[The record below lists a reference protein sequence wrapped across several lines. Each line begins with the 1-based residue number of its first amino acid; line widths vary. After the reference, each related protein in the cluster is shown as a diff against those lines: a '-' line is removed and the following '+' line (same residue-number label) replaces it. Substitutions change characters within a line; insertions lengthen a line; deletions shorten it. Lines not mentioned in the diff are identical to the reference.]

1 MRKGRMPT
9 HRIEHQVKTHGDGDI
24 IDLSQPAA
32 DAVSDSRVRDGI
44 CTIFAVGSTS
54 AITTIEFE
62 PGLKVDLPRI
72 LNQIA
77 PRGDEYEH
85 DKTWG
90 DGNGFSH
97 IRASLIGP
105 SITVPVADG
114 HLMLGQWQQ
123 PVLIECDN
131 RPRQRTILITVLGE

>member
-1 MRKGRMPT
+1 MPT
-9 HRIEHQVKTHGDGDI
+9 HRTEYRVKTSGDGDM
-24 IDLSQPAA
+24 IDLSQAVA
-32 DAVSDSRVRDGI
+32 NAVSESGISNGI
-44 CTIFAVGSTS
+44 CTIFTVGSTS

-62 PGLKVDLPRI
+62 PGLKADLPRI

-77 PRGDEYEH
+77 PRGEPYEH

-105 SITVPVADG
+105 SVTVPVADSQ
-114 HLMLGQWQQ
+114 LALGQWQQ
-123 PVLIECDN
+123 PVLVECDN
-131 RPRQRTILITVLGE
+131 RPRQRTILITVVGE